1 MSDSSETGAKQVSVE
16 LRAIIDRVVGIRK
29 ELSDAQG
36 RGLLGKS
43 VIGDA
48 LQLAETIEKIG
59 EYSKRCNAEDLFWI
73 AERIRLLLSLLE
85 TEMES
90 IFTPGCQ
97 RWLVAICLLYCYL
110 GVFLSEEYWEDH
122 KNIATSQGTESQC
135 LG

>member
-1 MSDSSETGAKQVSVE
+1 MSDSSETGAKQVSDE

-29 ELSDAQG
+29 KLSDAQG

-59 EYSKRCNAEDLFWI
+59 EHSKRCNAEDLFWI
-73 AERIRLLLSLLE
+73 AERIQLLLSLLE

-90 IFTPGCQ
+90 IFTP
-97 RWLVAICLLYCYL
+97 
-110 GVFLSEEYWEDH
+110 
-122 KNIATSQGTESQC
+122 
-135 LG
+135 